1 MAFLTVNHNDGSENQ
16 NKGNFPPIAEGTYE
30 AIIKEAEVTQSRNG
44 NDMIKVTLVIRDDV
58 KQPHQKRKLWDYFV
72 DTDKAK
78 FKFNVLAKALNIP
91 DGAKISTIAE
101 FAKAILY
108 ASVRIEIKH
117 EEEEYDG
124 ETKIRERIVKYLPTE
139 QERGGN
145 ESNPFANAPNK
156 PASNSTIPF

>member
-1 MAFLTVNHNDGSENQ
+1 MSFLTVNHNDAGN
-16 NKGNFPPIAEGTYE
+16 NKNNGEFLPIEEGVYE
-30 AIIKEAEVTQSRNG
+30 VIIKEAEVTKSKSG
-44 NDMIKVTLVIRDDV
+44 NDMIKITLVIRDDV
-58 KQPHQKRKLWDYFV
+58 KQPFAKRKLWDYLV

-101 FAKAILY
+101 FAKGILY

-117 EEEEYDG
+117 EEEEYNG
-124 ETKIRERIVKYLPTE
+124 ETKTRERIVKYLPTQ
-139 QERGGN
+139 QERSNG